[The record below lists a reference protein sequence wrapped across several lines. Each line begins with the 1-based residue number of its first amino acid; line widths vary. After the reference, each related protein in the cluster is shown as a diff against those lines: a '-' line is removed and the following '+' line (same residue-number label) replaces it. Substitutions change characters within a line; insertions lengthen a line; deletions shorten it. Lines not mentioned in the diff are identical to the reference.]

1 MREYSETCLQNNT
14 LIKVQACVNFTTIV
28 DCVIS
33 VYVIKFFFFVSFFY
47 LYTIFISMVLNTKI
61 VT

>member
-28 DCVIS
+28 DCFIS
-33 VYVIKFFFFVSFFY
+33 VYVIKFFFLYHFFIYTLY
-47 LYTIFISMVLNTKI
+47 LFRWF
-61 VT
+61 